1 MSRRG
6 GVGLPVDDTNNRF
19 FRGTFNSN
27 CKVQRSRVSSQC
39 LIKVAEGYFFPSLS
53 GNCCSSTAP
62 AMKRLNDKVAIVTAS
77 TDGIGFAIAKRLA
90 QEGAKVVISRRK
102 EMNVQKAVQ
111 ELKKDKLEVF
121 GLKCHV
127 GNAADRKRLFEETI
141 KKYGKLNI
149 LISNAATNPAVG
161 PVLDCEEGVWDKIF
175 DVNVKSSFMLAKEAL
190 PYIRNQGAG
199 GSIVFVSSIAGL
211 NPSPLLGAYSVSK
224 TALFGLTK
232 AAAQDLAREGI
243 RVNCLAPGIIQTKFS
258 STLHESKTA
267 NEAALSTIPMNRLG
281 SSEEMA
287 GVVAF
292 LVSNDASYITGE
304 TIVAAGGATSRL

>member
-1 MSRRG
+1 
-6 GVGLPVDDTNNRF
+6 
-19 FRGTFNSN
+19 
-27 CKVQRSRVSSQC
+27 
-39 LIKVAEGYFFPSLS
+39 
-53 GNCCSSTAP
+53 
-62 AMKRLNDKVAIVTAS
+62 MKRLSDKVAIVTAS
-77 TDGIGFAIAKRLA
+77 TDGIGFAIARRLA
-90 QEGAKVVISRRK
+90 QEGAKVVISSRK
-102 EMNVQKAVQ
+102 EKNVQKAVE

-127 GNAADRKRLFEETI
+127 GDAGDRKKLFEETI

-149 LISNAATNPAVG
+149 LVSNAATNPAVG
-161 PVLDCEEGVWDKIF
+161 PVLDCEEAVWDKIF

-190 PYIRNQGAG
+190 PHLRKQGAG

-211 NPSPLLGAYSVSK
+211 DPFALLGAYSVSK
-224 TALFGLTK
+224 TTLFGLTK
-232 AAAQDLAREGI
+232 AAAKDLAREGI

-258 STLHESKTA
+258 AALHESKDA

-281 SSEEMA
+281 NPEEMA

-304 TIVAAGGATSRL
+304 TIVAAGGMTSRL